1 MNKTKNTYNKP
12 NMTNPLVAGMA
23 AATNIAF
30 TANGAKSNA
39 SSLDACVD
47 FFGKG
52 AAMRAQSETAVIDL
66 FRKSFA
72 QDRLVALKTLF
83 YTRDVREGQGERKTF
98 RTIIRWLA
106 TNYTDIL
113 VKNINNIAFFGRWD
127 DLYSLVGTPAENA
140 AFETIAFQLRKDAVD
155 ASEGKPISLL
165 AKWLKSVNTSSA
177 ESRALGYKTA
187 KALGVTPK
195 QYRQAIAALR
205 KHIDVLETKLSAGKF
220 NEIDYEKVPSK
231 ASLLYR
237 KAFNKRDGERYRSY
251 LSAVEK
257 GEAKINAS
265 VLYPYEI
272 IRPIEQGRE
281 NDPTALKTLDLQ
293 WKNQPNWLADNPHM
307 GLVVCD
313 TSGSMSGQPILV
325 SVSLAIYF
333 AERNVGPFKDTF
345 ITFSEHPS
353 LQRITG
359 QTIAEKVRGLN
370 RSGWSM
376 NTNLQASFNLILN
389 TAIQNKIA
397 QKDMPTALYIISDMQ
412 FDMACGSNTMTN
424 FEVIKAKYLA
434 AGYEM
439 PRLIFWNVNASGG
452 DMPVTVNDQGVCLVS
467 GCSPSILKSVLS
479 AKTFTPADVMLETLN
494 KPRYDVVT
502 V

>member
-1 MNKTKNTYNKP
+1 MKTKNTYNKP

-23 AATNIAF
+23 AATNIAY

-52 AAMRAQSETAVIDL
+52 AAMRSNTDAAVIDL
-66 FRKSFA
+66 FSKAFY

-98 RTIIRWLA
+98 RTLIRWLA

-127 DLYSLVGTPAENA
+127 DLYCLVGTSAENA
-140 AFETIAFQLRKDAVD
+140 AFETIAFQLRKDAID

-205 KHIDVLETKLSAGKF
+205 KHIDVLEVKLSSGKF

-265 VLYPYEI
+265 VVYPYEI
-272 IRPIEQGRE
+272 VRPIEQNHE

-293 WKNQPNWLADNPHM
+293 WKNQPNWLADNPHK

-313 TSGSMSGQPILV
+313 TSGSMHGQPILV

-345 ITFSEHPS
+345 ITFSQSPT
-353 LQRITG
+353 LQRIVG

-370 RSGWSM
+370 RSGWDM
-376 NTNLQASFNLILN
+376 NTNLQACFDLILS
-389 TAIQNKIA
+389 TALKNKIA
-397 QKDMPTALYIISDMQ
+397 ATDMPNALYIISDMA
-412 FDMACGSNTMTN
+412 FDVGSSDNNKTN
-424 FEVIKAKYLA
+424 FEVIKEKYKNV
-434 AGYEM
+434 GYEM
-439 PRLIFWNVNASGG
+439 PKLIWWNVNSV
-452 DMPVTVNDQGVCLVS
+452 DNQSPVTINDEGTCLVS

-479 AKTFTPADVMLETLN
+479 AKTFTPADIMLETIN
-494 KPRYDVVT
+494 KSRYNIVT